1 MMTREL
7 FKKRMEL
14 IMNFQSEQDTLNVLV
29 SKICDGHTVAVI
41 GTYLMDELL
50 NMIAEDFERTD
61 GNDLLSWWLY
71 EEDNRVIFY
80 GEYGEKEISVKTLDE
95 LYDYMVRC
103 IEENKKDGES
113 I

>member
-14 IMNFQSEQDTLNVLV
+14 IGNFFSEQETLNVLV
-29 SKICDGHTVAVI
+29 SKLTDGYPIIVFGDSVVT
-41 GTYLMDELL
+41 ELL

-61 GNDLLSWWLY
+61 GNDLLDWWLY
-71 EEDNRVIFY
+71 EKDNRVIY
-80 GEYGEKEISVKTLDE
+80 DGEFGEKEISVRSLDE

-103 IEENKKDGES
+103 MEENRE
-113 I
+113 